1 MASNMRTSQAGLD
14 VIKAFEGFRPSYH
27 ELPDGRWIIGYGHVR
42 SNREGVRVSQ
52 TEAEAILREYDL
64 PPIERLVA
72 DTVLAPLNQNE
83 FDALV
88 SFAFNIG
95 ARAFLRCD
103 VVTLLNAGNRLSAAA
118 AMDRWRRAR
127 IGGRIQIVDALVRRR
142 AAEKALFL
150 KAPGTMP
157 SAPSLLFRPLPDKSV
172 LPAPARREEAK
183 RDRGSVAT
191 VAPRKV
197 QAEPAATA
205 TEQAAESIRR
215 QMVRILG
222 DEASEP
228 APLPSTSTTDGASP
242 EEITAAVSELAGGL
256 DESSVRKSVWPQQD
270 DLPPPPHFEDD
281 APSWPVDARTSSVQI
296 DDLEQV
302 RVTEADIQRAV
313 KEHEAF
319 EAREQSHR
327 RFRATPFGIL
337 SLIGAALAGY
347 GAAELFGFFVSEETL
362 KSEMAMYLPPLLILL
377 GGLLFTVMAYH
388 FVKVL
393 FGRD

>member
-42 SNREGVRVSQ
+42 ANREGVRVSQ

-64 PPIERLVA
+64 PPIERLVT
-72 DTVLAPLNQNE
+72 DTLLAPLNQNE

-95 ARAFLRCD
+95 PKAFLRCD
-103 VVTLLNAGNRLSAAA
+103 VVTLLNAGNRLSAAS

-157 SAPSLLFRPLPDKSV
+157 SAPSLLFRPLPDKTM
-172 LPAPARREEAK
+172 LPAPARREEVK
-183 RDRGSVAT
+183 RDKPVSAT
-191 VAPRKV
+191 VARKEPES
-197 QAEPAATA
+197 QPAAIA
-205 TEQAAESIRR
+205 TEEAAESIRR

-222 DEASEP
+222 EDGEKAAETP
-228 APLPSTSTTDGASP
+228 TTRDGASP
-242 EEITAAVSELAGGL
+242 EEITAAISELAGEAEGR
-256 DESSVRKSVWPQQD
+256 EIRKSVWPQHE
-270 DLPPPPHFEDD
+270 DLPPPPNFETDD
-281 APSWPVDARTSSVQI
+281 LETAGSARKSSVQI
-296 DDLEQV
+296 DDLEEV
-302 RVTEADIQRAV
+302 YVTDADIQRAMDNNA
-313 KEHEAF
+313 AF
-319 EAREQSHR
+319 ENGEQNHR
-327 RFRATPFGIL
+327 RFRASVFGIL
-337 SLIGAALAGY
+337 SLIGAAFAGY
-347 GAAELFGFFVSEETL
+347 GAAELFGLFVSEETL

-377 GGLLFTVMAYH
+377 GGLLFTVMAFH
-388 FVKVL
+388 FVRVL

>member
-42 SNREGVRVSQ
+42 TNREGVRVSQ

-64 PPIERLVA
+64 PPIERLVM

-95 ARAFLRCD
+95 SRAFLRCD
-103 VVTLLNAGNRLSAAA
+103 VVTLLNAGNRLSAAS

-127 IGGRIQIVDALVRRR
+127 IGGRVQIVDALVRRR

-150 KAPGTMP
+150 KAPGAMP

-172 LPAPARREEAK
+172 LPSPPRREEAK
-183 RDRGSVAT
+183 REA
-191 VAPRKV
+191 RKV
-197 QAEPAATA
+197 SEATLPRVKSEPAAIA
-205 TEQAAESIRR
+205 TEQAAESIKR

-222 DEASEP
+222 ENAEKAATPASM
-228 APLPSTSTTDGASP
+228 TDGASP
-242 EEITAAVSELAGGL
+242 EEITAAVSELAGDLGGG
-256 DESSVRKSVWPQQD
+256 EVRKSVWPQHE
-270 DLPPPPHFEDD
+270 DLPLPPNFDSGDVYTPETG
-281 APSWPVDARTSSVQI
+281 RKSSIQI
-296 DDLEQV
+296 DDLEEV
-302 RVTEADIQRAV
+302 RVTDDDIQRAV
-313 KEHEAF
+313 RENNAF
-319 EAREQSHR
+319 EANEQNHR

-347 GAAELFGFFVSEETL
+347 GAAELFGLFVSEETL

-388 FVKVL
+388 FIRVL